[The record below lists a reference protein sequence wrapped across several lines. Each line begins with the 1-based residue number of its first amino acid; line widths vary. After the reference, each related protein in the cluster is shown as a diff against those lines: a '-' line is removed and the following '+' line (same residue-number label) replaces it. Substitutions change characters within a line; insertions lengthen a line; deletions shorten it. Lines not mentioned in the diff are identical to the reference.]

1 MALLLEMRLLS
12 WRGRVVGSLM
22 LRSGG
27 GRGRRSRGGDRL
39 GMEAVVL
46 VPSCMLSDVLE
57 TSFRDFYPIHISQS
71 VTSTPCPE
79 SGTARLW

>member
-1 MALLLEMRLLS
+1 
-12 WRGRVVGSLM
+12 M

-46 VPSCMLSDVLE
+46 VPSCVLSDVLE
-57 TSFRDFYPIHISQS
+57 TSSCCVFHAISIS
-71 VTSTPCPE
+71 
-79 SGTARLW
+79 